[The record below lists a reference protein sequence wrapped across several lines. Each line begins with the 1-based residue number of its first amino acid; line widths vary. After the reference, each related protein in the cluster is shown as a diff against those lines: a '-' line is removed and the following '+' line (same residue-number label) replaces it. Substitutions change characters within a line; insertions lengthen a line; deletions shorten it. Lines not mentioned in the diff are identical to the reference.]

1 MRKSEKM
8 KLLTTSWIALALIT
22 ILLLTACG
30 NTTPAPTRRP
40 GPTTTSAPPSTPT
53 VAMAPGAG
61 GVNFVAYEENPV
73 LRTGEPG
80 SWDDGAVFNAQVVL
94 HQGQY
99 HIFYN
104 GADAEEGMVAIGYAV
119 SDDGRLFT
127 KEVSNPILEGDER
140 GFDAI
145 QVSDGVALVE
155 DGTWVLYYNASAGP
169 GPGRA
174 IGRATAPNPAG
185 SWSRRMEPVLRAGEF
200 GAWDGGFIT
209 SQSVIRTE
217 EGYVMYYVG
226 GPGQPGQPAS
236 IGRATSADGVVWTK
250 YDDPDTVELPFAE
263 SDPVLQTGPG
273 DSWDSQS
280 IWGCSVLRTGDGW
293 EMFYAAS
300 RAGVVQIGYAM
311 STDGIKWTRYEENP
325 VLSVQDDPAQ
335 PNRELSI
342 LESPTSVVSDST
354 YFLYYDYGLPAGG
367 IGLAT
372 GTAEVE

>member
-1 MRKSEKM
+1 M
-8 KLLTTSWIALALIT
+8 KLPVLRWAALMVVAAS
-22 ILLLTACG
+22 LLTGCAG
-30 NTTPAPTRRP
+30 TAPAPTDGP
-40 GPTTTSAPPSTPT
+40 EPTTTSPSSPMRTPT
-53 VAMAPGAG
+53 AAPGASG
-61 GVNFVAYEENPV
+61 DGFVVYDGNPV
-73 LRTGEPG
+73 LSIGEPG
-80 SWDDGAVFNAQVVL
+80 SWDSGAVFNAQVVL

-99 HIFYN
+99 HMFYN
-104 GADAEEGMVAIGYAV
+104 GADAEEGRVAIGHAA

-127 KEVSNPILEGDER
+127 KDSSNPILEGDER

-174 IGRATAPNPAG
+174 IGRATAASPTGP
-185 SWSRRMEPVLRAGEF
+185 WSRRMEPVLRSGEF

-217 EGYVMYYVG
+217 EGYVMYYIG
-226 GPGQPGQPAS
+226 GPGQAGQPAR
-236 IGRATSADGVVWTK
+236 IGRAMSPDGLIWTK
-250 YDDPDTVELPFAE
+250 YDDPDTVEPPFAE
-263 SDPVLQTGPG
+263 SDPVLQTGPS

-300 RAGVVQIGYAM
+300 RANVVQVGYAT
-311 STDGIKWTRYEENP
+311 STDGIEWTRHEENP
-325 VLSVQDDPAQ
+325 VLASEDDPAQ
-335 PNRELSI
+335 GEREVSI

-367 IGLAT
+367 IGLAM
-372 GTAEVE
+372 GTARAE